1 MKMLFTTDANGW
13 PVRLVSETHE
23 GPAPVGHVAFED
35 LRAMVNWQEAH
46 PELKPPAPPEQ
57 IPVPEVVTRRQF
69 RGALRRV
76 GLFDLVDGLRNSPD
90 LDDMTRGDLIDFLDA
105 ATLIERNHPMI
116 AAFAPMLG
124 PNGVTEAQI
133 DDVFRLAASL

>member
-1 MKMLFTTDANGW
+1 MILLALKSGW
-13 PVRLVSETHE
+13 PDRVVSWDHA
-23 GPAPVGHVAFED
+23 GAVPAGHMAVESIAELD
-35 LRAMVNWQEAH
+35 AWKAAH
-46 PELKPPAPPEQ
+46 PELVPPPAPVPD
-57 IPVPEVVTRRQF
+57 PVPEVVSRRQF
-69 RGALRRV
+69 RGALRRL
-76 GLFDLVDGLRNSPD
+76 GLFELVDGLRNAPG

-116 AAFAPMLG
+116 SAFAPMLG